1 MPHHW
6 RGRGVTAP
14 DPAPDTSL
22 GPARRIPNPP
32 IRCRNGLTHAQ
43 ASLCPPQGVGV
54 GAGGHARTAHDQE
67 CEEERGEVG
76 EGQRQEVDG
85 QARDPTGVQS
95 QLGQSQEEE
104 RGHPGT
110 ADPDQAAELSP
121 EGTRMASRFH
131 TDPCVPGVAHRC
143 RGTSL
148 LSRGF
153 GFPVLYILIR
163 CIFANDLHDAP
174 HHHHHTCTCRRRSRR
189 HHRVVGCQGGNET
202 PEFASMDLPGSQDDD
217 DDDEV
222 PDSPEP
228 EDEPADKS
236 PELETAR
243 ASARR
248 PAKPS
253 TAKKGKKTPKSAKS
267 VKKTAQK
274 APVEEEEELPEP
286 SPPPKKGGKKKVTKP
301 KYKAET
307 KAQPKK
313 KTKSAPEEPAT
324 PKEEFVPLDESMV
337 EMPSDMAA
345 SRRSSRNRVTPCAFW
360 KNERVVYEE
369 GAYCVLRPRALKLFT
384 EAVFLA
390 GLCTIAHHVTAILWL
405 CVVLR
410 ITLGR
415 WFAADTLG
423 VAGRPSHTFVAKGKI
438 KPKTPA
444 PPANRKRRKTSKA
457 KLPAK
462 KKKKLARVSRWPQ
475 HQNGGG
481 ARESTWV
488 FLACVAT
495 TLKCVV
501 RQHHVSLPPLAASCF
516 HSTPGKSQIIITTE
530 PEEPL
535 GPLTEPTSVGGS
547 WWK

>member
-1 MPHHW
+1 MLSFALM
-6 RGRGVTAP
+6 RGLFP
-14 DPAPDTSL
+14 
-22 GPARRIPNPP
+22 
-32 IRCRNGLTHAQ
+32 
-43 ASLCPPQGVGV
+43 
-54 GAGGHARTAHDQE
+54 
-67 CEEERGEVG
+67 
-76 EGQRQEVDG
+76 
-85 QARDPTGVQS
+85 
-95 QLGQSQEEE
+95 
-104 RGHPGT
+104 
-110 ADPDQAAELSP
+110 LS
-121 EGTRMASRFH
+121 
-131 TDPCVPGVAHRC
+131 
-143 RGTSL
+143 
-148 LSRGF
+148 
-153 GFPVLYILIR
+153 
-163 CIFANDLHDAP
+163 
-174 HHHHHTCTCRRRSRR
+174 
-189 HHRVVGCQGGNET
+189 
-202 PEFASMDLPGSQDDD
+202 
-217 DDDEV
+217 
-222 PDSPEP
+222 
-228 EDEPADKS
+228 
-236 PELETAR
+236 
-243 ASARR
+243 
-248 PAKPS
+248 
-253 TAKKGKKTPKSAKS
+253 
-267 VKKTAQK
+267 
-274 APVEEEEELPEP
+274 
-286 SPPPKKGGKKKVTKP
+286 

-530 PEEPL
+530 PRSKNRL
-535 GPLTEPTSVGGS
+535 VR
-547 WWK
+547 

>member
-131 TDPCVPGVAHRC
+131 TDPCVPGMAHRC

-384 EAVFLA
+384 EAVFFSWPL
-390 GLCTIAHHVTAILWL
+390 HHRSPRDGHPVA
-405 CVVLR
+405 LR
-410 ITLGR
+410 CSSYNPR
-415 WFAADTLG
+415 
-423 VAGRPSHTFVAKGKI
+423 S
-438 KPKTPA
+438 
-444 PPANRKRRKTSKA
+444 
-457 KLPAK
+457 
-462 KKKKLARVSRWPQ
+462 
-475 HQNGGG
+475 
-481 ARESTWV
+481 
-488 FLACVAT
+488 
-495 TLKCVV
+495 VV
-501 RQHHVSLPPLAASCF
+501 RSGHAGSSGTAQPHICCQGENQAEDPGPTRKSQASEDQQGETPGQEEEEA
-516 HSTPGKSQIIITTE
+516 SPGKSMA
-530 PEEPL
+530 
-535 GPLTEPTSVGGS
+535 PTSKRGRGKGIYMGLS
-547 WWK
+547 RLRGHHP